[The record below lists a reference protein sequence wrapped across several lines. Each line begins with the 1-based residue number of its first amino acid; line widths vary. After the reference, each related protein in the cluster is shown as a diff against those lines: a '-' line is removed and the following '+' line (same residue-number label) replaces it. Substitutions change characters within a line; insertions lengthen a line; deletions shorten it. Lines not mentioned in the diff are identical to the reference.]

1 MFQTILKL
9 SIIYISIRL
18 LMTTFTIRKSS
29 PPSPIVVLYIESIF
43 FYWRGQTKPIKLT
56 FSMLFVFLKVSNIY
70 VAIWVDLDSM
80 SMLIICLE
88 ISLIYFVFIINK
100 HTFADS
106 HIALDTSKIY
116 FITVFN
122 QSNFIDLF
130 INYLFDINVRI

>member
-1 MFQTILKL
+1 
-9 SIIYISIRL
+9 
-18 LMTTFTIRKSS
+18 
-29 PPSPIVVLYIESIF
+29 
-43 FYWRGQTKPIKLT
+43 
-56 FSMLFVFLKVSNIY
+56 
-70 VAIWVDLDSM
+70 M